1 MSEPA
6 RADSV
11 GERLRNL
18 RHGLGLS
25 QEQLARRLGVSFVT
39 VNRWESGKTQIS
51 AKAAVA
57 LAGLQAGAAVG
68 ETNGE
73 GTALP
78 VAGSSF
84 RRPRTRIRRASAVY
98 CGIRGSS
105 QSVPSRSIPP
115 SHDLGL

>member
-25 QEQLARRLGVSFVT
+25 QEQPARRLGVSFVT
-39 VNRWESGKTQIS
+39 ANRWESGKTQIS
-51 AKAAVA
+51 AKAAAAAPADLEADASVA
-57 LAGLQAGAAVG
+57 VQITEPEEPADSHVG
-68 ETNGE
+68 GDARQL
-73 GTALP
+73 TALP
-78 VAGSSF
+78 GPGS
-84 RRPRTRIRRASAVY
+84 VWL
-98 CGIRGSS
+98 